1 MAYFGLPWAHF
12 LSWRL
17 AITCPSRFSRRMEEA
32 FDLQL
37 RIRSRS
43 YTPYSGF
50 SVGITENSDYLF
62 LGRELAELLG
72 LNGQNYMGVANIYTP
87 RLNSPSTYFVYC
99 DATDPQKTIHN
110 GKPSFLLVKIAKRG
124 RPYEQVKCSQG
135 EKGLPVVCLGCKTSQ
150 YISAMIM
157 TVTVEICSI
166 SRGFPCSS
174 NWSSYSR
181 VRTGDPSFRIVDLP
195 WQ

>member
-1 MAYFGLPWAHF
+1 MAYFRLPRAHF

-17 AITCPSRFSRRMEEA
+17 AITYPSRFSRRMEEV

-37 RIRSRS
+37 QIRARS

-72 LNGQNYMGVANIYTP
+72 LNGQNYLGVANIYTP
-87 RLNSPSTYFVYC
+87 RLNSPSTYVVHC
-99 DATDPQKTIHN
+99 DAIDAQKTIHN

-124 RPYEQVKCSQG
+124 RPCEQVNCSQG
-135 EKGLPVVCLGCKTSQ
+135 EKGLPVVWRACKTLQ

-157 TVTVEICSI
+157 TVTVE
-166 SRGFPCSS
+166 GVPLQFELE
-174 NWSSYSR
+174 
-181 VRTGDPSFRIVDLP
+181 FLL
-195 WQ
+195 